1 MERDMKTQLEA
12 EVEKQK
18 LALDNSIDTV
28 RCALNIFL

>member
-18 LALDNSIDTV
+18 IALDNSIDTV
-28 RCALNIFL
+28 R